1 MVKRLKRRF
10 KQVYRKGPES
20 AAEQELALS
29 RWYQSGLGEYLI
41 EAEKSLI
48 SRAIS
53 GRFAS
58 IMVQLDSG
66 YHDALFEKR
75 LFGSGIIVSQLEHR
89 ALCPSVQAEPE
100 NLPFEPESAD
110 MVLMHHTLDVCEDPY
125 QAVREGA
132 IALKPGG
139 LLIVIGFNPFS
150 LWGLTA
156 LIKGR
161 RKKAS
166 VWSSRFIR
174 SGRVEDWMHLLNFEL
189 ERHERHIFVPPFLKP
204 KKITQSHALSKVFK
218 SAFPFAGSV
227 YLLVGYKQVYGKL
240 PPSVSTIKKGFLD
253 TSMGGQPTART
264 KV

>member
-29 RWYQSGLGEYLI
+29 QWYTTGLGEILI
-41 EAEKSLI
+41 NAEKSLV
-48 SRAIS
+48 SRAVS

-58 IMVQLDSG
+58 VMVQLDSG
-66 YHDALFEKR
+66 HHDALFEKR

-100 NLPFEPESAD
+100 SLPFEPESVD
-110 MVLMHHTLDVCEDPY
+110 MVLMHHTLDVCDDPY

-150 LWGLTA
+150 LWGLMA

-161 RKKAS
+161 RKSAG

-189 ERHERHIFVPPFLKP
+189 ERHERHIFMPPILKP
-204 KKITQSHALSKVFK
+204 KKLTQSERLSKLFR
-218 SAFPFAGSV
+218 SIFPFAGSV

-240 PPSVSTIKKGFLD
+240 PPSHSTIKKGFLD
-253 TSMGGQPTART
+253 ASLGGQTTART